1 MKILIEPSVHLFVD
15 TEGVS
20 LVPDASAM
28 REKPTLILL
37 HGGPGYDHAT
47 FKPAFSELSD
57 ITQIIY
63 YDHRGHGRSDPRPI
77 NELTLDTF
85 ADDIVKL
92 CDALGIVKP
101 IVLGQSFG
109 GFVAQRYIERHPNH
123 PLKVILS
130 STSHNF
136 GLARKLAMFE
146 RLGGLEARNAANE
159 FWTSP
164 NELSYNVYQKVCRPF
179 YSTVAPLNNN
189 ASLRATFNSEIL
201 FRWVNGEYQNMN
213 LLPGLARAQC
223 SVLVLAG
230 ELDPVCPID
239 DSLDI
244 VDALPKQFV
253 QFEQFYDCG
262 HGVWRDN
269 PNTAFLR
276 LRKFILEN

>member
-1 MKILIEPSVHLFVD
+1 MKILIEPNVHLFVD

-20 LVPDASAM
+20 LVPDTLTM

-37 HGGPGYDHAT
+37 HGGPGYDHAS

-92 CDALGIVKP
+92 CDVLGIVKP

-109 GFVAQRYIERHPNH
+109 GFVAQRYIERHPKH

-136 GLARKLAMFE
+136 GLARKLIMFE

-159 FWTSP
+159 FWTNP
-164 NELSYNVYQKVCRPF
+164 NEVSYDFYQKVCRPF
-179 YSTVAPLNNN
+179 YNTVPSLNKH
-189 ASLRATFNSEIL
+189 ASLRAIFNSEIL
-201 FRWVNGEYQNMN
+201 FRWVNGEYRDMN
-213 LLPGLARAQC
+213 LLSGLAHAQC
-223 SVLVLAG
+223 PVLVLAG
-230 ELDPVCPID
+230 VSDPVCPID

-244 VDALPKQFV
+244 VDALPEQFA
-253 QFEQFYDCG
+253 QFEQFHNCG